1 MPEDSVIPADAP
13 TARPGVLLVNLG
25 TPDAPTAP
33 AIRRYLREFLAD
45 RRVVEAPRAI
55 WLPVL
60 YGIILPFRPRKL
72 VHAYQSVWTPQGS
85 PLMAA
90 SLAQAA
96 SLRRLLGEQIPVA
109 LGMTYGRPSVESAI
123 DELTAQGVNR
133 VIVLPLY
140 PQYSATTT
148 AAVTDAV
155 FRVLMS
161 RRDVPALDTIR
172 DYHDH
177 PAYIAALADSVRSHW
192 QRHGRD
198 AHLLMSF
205 HSIPQEYVDK
215 GDPYGQH
222 CQRSAALLAQT
233 LGLNADQWSISY
245 QSRLGPKRWLQPY
258 TDEYVASLAQRG
270 IKALD
275 VICPGFAADCLETL
289 EEIAIRYREV
299 FLEAGGQTFRYI
311 PALNA
316 DAAHIAMMRDLV
328 QPLLRH

>member
-1 MPEDSVIPADAP
+1 M
-13 TARPGVLLVNLG
+13 LLVNLG

-45 RRVVEAPRAI
+45 RRVVEAPRWI

-72 VHAYQSVWTPQGS
+72 VEAYSSVWTEAGS

-90 SLAQAA
+90 SRQQAA
-96 SLRRLLGEQIPVA
+96 GLSALLGPGIPVVLA
-109 LGMTYGRPSVESAI
+109 MTYGNPSLASGLKELEARGVE
-123 DELTAQGVNR
+123 R

-148 AAVTDAV
+148 AAVIDGL
-155 FRVLMS
+155 FRVFAS
-161 RRDVPALDTIR
+161 QRRIPALSTIK

-177 PAYIAALADSVRSHW
+177 PGYIAALAQSVKQYRNLNGAG
-192 QRHGRD
+192 Q
-198 AHLLMSF
+198 HLLMSF
-205 HSIPQEYVDK
+205 HSIPQEYVDR
-215 GDPYGQH
+215 GDPYGEQ
-222 CQRSAALLAQT
+222 CRRTAAKLAEALQLDAT
-233 LGLNADQWSISY
+233 QWSISF

-258 TDEYVASLAQRG
+258 TDEYVEELAKKGLRD
-270 IKALD
+270 ID
-275 VICPGFAADCLETL
+275 VICPGFPADCLETL

-299 FLEAGGQTFRYI
+299 FEEAGGNTLRYI

-316 DAAHIAMMRDLV
+316 EPAHIAMMADLV
-328 QPLLRH
+328 RPLLTP

>member
-1 MPEDSVIPADAP
+1 MPEDSVSPADAR
-13 TARPGVLLVNLG
+13 TARPGILLVNLG
-25 TPDAPTAP
+25 TPDAPTAS

-90 SLAQAA
+90 SVEQAA
-96 SLRRLLGEQIPVA
+96 SLRRLLGEEIPVA
-109 LGMTYGRPSVESAI
+109 LGMTYGRPSVESALN
-123 DELTAQGVNR
+123 ELTALGVTR

-161 RRDVPALDTIR
+161 RRDVPSLQTIH

-177 PAYIAALADSVRSHW
+177 PAYIAALAASVRAHW

-215 GDPYGQH
+215 GDPYGRH
-222 CQRSAALLAQT
+222 CQRSAALLAQA
-233 LGLNADQWSISY
+233 LELRPDQWSISY

-270 IKALD
+270 IKTLD

-316 DAAHIAMMRDLV
+316 DAVHIAMMRDLV
-328 QPLLRH
+328 QPLLQH